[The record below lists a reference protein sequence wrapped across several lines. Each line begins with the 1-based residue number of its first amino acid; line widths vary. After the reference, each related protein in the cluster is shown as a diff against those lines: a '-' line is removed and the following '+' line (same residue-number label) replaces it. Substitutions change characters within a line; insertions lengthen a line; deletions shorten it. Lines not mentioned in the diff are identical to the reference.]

1 MTISAGMLAFV
12 VSGALVV
19 TIVAPIVLVVLWI
32 KDVRKGELW

>member
-12 VSGALVV
+12 VSVALVV